1 MKTKSSALIEKKK
14 TNVRPERDATENP
27 VEAAMTDRDNPTPPR
42 TKRSSAKRIKDSI
55 ASALGAVTAPLKGG
69 RTKTRAPGPEVS
81 AETRVRRVSAG
92 RKKIEVPKILL
103 EGDEMGVLAA
113 GGPGKKYALGLEPP
127 VERAGADEGELP
139 EGYGTKKLFLTARDP
154 HWLYANWDLT
164 QEQQARLNARSG
176 DGHLVL
182 RIYPG
187 GLAGH
192 AIYEIHVHPESR
204 HWFAHVDH
212 AGNSYAA
219 ELGFY
224 STVGRWTRVAASGA
238 TVTPPDAVSPDDE
251 VEFATIPFEFPFAR
265 LMEIVKAAVMEH
277 VPLTQAIEELRRG
290 GHPELPRL
298 AGNGQH
304 WTRRQEEALAN
315 IVRIDPMRRVW
326 MGSMEITELIRRRL
340 AQEISSLGIS
350 SFGVSSFSSPLG
362 GVERMKGFW
371 FNVNAEL
378 IIYGATEPDAKVTL
392 GGHEIRLR
400 PDGTFSYRFSLPDG
414 NYDLPAVAVSADGTD
429 ARAADLKF
437 SRETR
442 YLGDVGVHPQDP
454 SLRPPVPESV

>member
-187 GLAGH
+187 GWRGMQFMKSTCIRNRGTGL
-192 AIYEIHVHPESR
+192 R
-204 HWFAHVDH
+204 MLTT
-212 AGNSYAA
+212 
-219 ELGFY
+219 LG
-224 STVGRWTRVAASGA
+224 TR
-238 TVTPPDAVSPDDE
+238 
-251 VEFATIPFEFPFAR
+251 
-265 LMEIVKAAVMEH
+265 M
-277 VPLTQAIEELRRG
+277 
-290 GHPELPRL
+290 PRSW
-298 AGNGQH
+298 GF
-304 WTRRQEEALAN
+304 
-315 IVRIDPMRRVW
+315 
-326 MGSMEITELIRRRL
+326 IRRW
-340 AQEISSLGIS
+340 A
-350 SFGVSSFSSPLG
+350 G
-362 GVERMKGFW
+362 GP
-371 FNVNAEL
+371 AL
-378 IIYGATEPDAKVTL
+378 
-392 GGHEIRLR
+392 RLR
-400 PDGTFSYRFSLPDG
+400 APR
-414 NYDLPAVAVSADGTD
+414 
-429 ARAADLKF
+429 
-437 SRETR
+437 
-442 YLGDVGVHPQDP
+442 
-454 SLRPPVPESV
+454 